1 MIDAQTEGET
11 ETAGEERGLVQLL
24 LIEREAALAR
34 LRQIEDMLLAAGAI
48 HERRVVSQR
57 LMRRLY
63 AAFGE
68 EAVKE
73 ALAE

>member
-1 MIDAQTEGET
+1 MTDAQTEGET
-11 ETAGEERGLVQLL
+11 ETAGGDGGLVQLL

-48 HERRVVSQR
+48 HERRVMSQR